1 MATTPLS
8 SAAPTG
14 RVRVLLATL
23 AVVLGALA
31 VAFAAKARVPTAE
44 ATSIELA
51 DLPARL
57 ADTGLYEDLATGR
70 IAAGVRPFTPQ
81 YPLWTDGARKERWIS
96 LPPGASIDATDPD
109 AWVFPVGTKLWKEF
123 AFERPIETRY
133 LERLADGTWRFAT
146 YLWSADGSE
155 ASLAP
160 EAGVPRAH
168 ESRRGVPYDVP
179 GRSACLV
186 CHGGRA
192 TPVLGFSALQL
203 SPDRDPLAP
212 HAEVATADD
221 ENLSTLSRDGR
232 LRGLPADLLERAP
245 RIEAPT
251 ARGRAALGY
260 LHANCGTCHTD
271 GSRIAGLDL
280 RLDARLATGRG
291 VPEALST
298 TLNRESRWR
307 PPGQQGVASLRVVPG
322 DAKHSVLFRRAAS
335 RNPLL
340 QMPPLGTN
348 LVDAEGVALL
358 EAWIREDLAPTT
370 APESLPPIS
379 SSLETVR

>member
-1 MATTPLS
+1 MATTHLS

-31 VAFAAKARVPTAE
+31 VAFAAKGRVPTAE
-44 ATSIELA
+44 ATSIEVA

-57 ADTGLYEDLATGR
+57 ADTGLYEDLAAGR

-298 TLNRESRWR
+298 TRSTVCSSVARRRAIPCFRCPRSARTSSTPRVSPSSRRGSARTSRPRPRQSPFPRSRPPWR
-307 PPGQQGVASLRVVPG
+307 PSDEPLDRPSPPPRPVSYTHLR
-322 DAKHSVLFRRAAS
+322 AH
-335 RNPLL
+335 
-340 QMPPLGTN
+340 
-348 LVDAEGVALL
+348 
-358 EAWIREDLAPTT
+358 
-370 APESLPPIS
+370 
-379 SSLETVR
+379 ET